1 MTCKNNA
8 DLNHNLRFLQAC
20 RCLEM
25 LVGALGDAFE
35 PFVDAYLPALLKN
48 TVMSS
53 FIDVIK

>member
-1 MTCKNNA
+1 M
-8 DLNHNLRFLQAC
+8 QAC

-53 FIDVIK
+53 FIEVIK